1 MNKRI
6 AKCLSALLLAAAVAV
21 TQVPV
26 SDVEAVS
33 TTSDFQM
40 DGTKLLKYTGTAEV
54 VSIPDDIKEVAEEA
68 FAGNDHLVKVTIGGD
83 VEKIGYRAFAE
94 CEDLRT
100 IEVGDSVTDIET
112 AAFSN
117 NPSLTHVSLGAGV
130 RNMGSG
136 VFAGDSLLHSVSVSE
151 SNPYLSYSDGALYDD
166 EQTVLYAFMPDYD
179 KEIYTLPGTV
189 DEIKAYAFWGNPYIE
204 YIRIDSALKN
214 ISPYAF
220 SNAKSPRIGSSIS
233 V

>member
-6 AKCLSALLLAAAVAV
+6 AKYLSALLLAAAVAV

-40 DGTKLLKYTGTAEV
+40 YGTKLLKYTGTAEV

-68 FAGNDHLVKVTIGGD
+68 FAGNDYLVKVTIGGD

-100 IEVGDSVTDIET
+100 IEVGDYLTDIET
-112 AAFSN
+112 CIQEDTEN
-117 NPSLTHVSLGAGV
+117 G
-130 RNMGSG
+130 
-136 VFAGDSLLHSVSVSE
+136 
-151 SNPYLSYSDGALYDD
+151 
-166 EQTVLYAFMPDYD
+166 
-179 KEIYTLPGTV
+179 
-189 DEIKAYAFWGNPYIE
+189 
-204 YIRIDSALKN
+204 
-214 ISPYAF
+214 
-220 SNAKSPRIGSSIS
+220 
-233 V
+233 